1 MNWMDDAPRGFYMA
15 LAKDLDA
22 FKAFARLTDDQQR
35 QVLEAARHITVRRPT
50 EQRPYAGFCSVFLR
64 AHPT

>member
-35 QVLEAARHITVRRPT
+35 QVLEAARHIHTRREMQAFVQT
-50 EQRPYAGFCSVFLR
+50 LF
-64 AHPT
+64 